1 MSVETESSTVQPPW
15 EFKIILI
22 NIIII
27 IVIIIIIT
35 SKPLQAGA

>member
-27 IVIIIIIT
+27 IIIIIT